1 MFVTSG
7 CSDALRIAMDCLGS
21 EKRNILL
28 PKPGFSLYQTIAGN
42 RGIPV
47 KFYDL
52 DVGIYI
58 VFKVPFGLGMA
69 YMSSKSKFDDYRF
82 CQSVSAC
89 LLNTVLSFPRFP
101 YL

>member
-1 MFVTSG
+1 MTSG

-58 VFKVPFGLGMA
+58 V
-69 YMSSKSKFDDYRF
+69 
-82 CQSVSAC
+82 VSC
-89 LLNTVLSFPRFP
+89 PYIWVWCVLNLKLSLSLLNIYPFSASNCFVIDE
-101 YL
+101 